1 MRFKEDER
9 RVLFQQLANLGFTV
23 CFTPVT
29 NRLHRHIFF
38 FHFATVDQHLTNA
51 AIGMTVFPCIAE
63 KVKRTA
69 ITKVD
74 IPTTL
79 HIHNE
84 VIHQRVAVSED
95 VFIAQCP
102 RVDLRTRRQ
111 TTTFWRHTVNRILK
125 LALAGM
131 ARLNY
136 RRVIACKL
144 HVTIVVGTFHLPGIN
159 AELAHI
165 AGITACA
172 QPLLHRVINI
182 TLVAIQTR

>member
-1 MRFKEDER
+1 
-9 RVLFQQLANLGFTV
+9 
-23 CFTPVT
+23 
-29 NRLHRHIFF
+29 
-38 FHFATVDQHLTNA
+38 
-51 AIGMTVFPCIAE
+51 MTVFPCIAE

-74 IPTTL
+74 IPATL

-84 VIHQRVAVSED
+84 VIHQGVTVSENI
-95 VFIAQCP
+95 FITQRSC
-102 RVDLRTRRQ
+102 VDLRTRRQ
-111 TTTFWRHTVNRILK
+111 TTTFWRHTVNRILE
-125 LALAGM
+125 LALTGM

-144 HVTIVVGTFHLPGIN
+144 HVTIVVDTFHLPGIN

-172 QPLLHRVINI
+172 QPLCTAL
-182 TLVAIQTR
+182 